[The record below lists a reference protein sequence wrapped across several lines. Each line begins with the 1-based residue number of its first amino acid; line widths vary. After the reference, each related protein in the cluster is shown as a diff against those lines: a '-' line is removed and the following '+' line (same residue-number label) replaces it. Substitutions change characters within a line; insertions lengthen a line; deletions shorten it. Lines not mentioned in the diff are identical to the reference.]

1 MSAGDIYSKTA
12 LGVREVSDRKLKVSP
27 RLRTMLILFDG
38 LQPAFV
44 LKEEGQKVGAPEGF
58 IEQLLGLGLIAKTGT
73 VASQGA
79 SAAVDQ
85 SLNLVPAVDEYTRF
99 RAAKE
104 FMNVGVVNALGLKSF
119 FFTLKL
125 ERAGNVADLRELV
138 EAYKA
143 AIAKAS
149 GQAEAEVLTERL
161 LEMLG

>member
-1 MSAGDIYSKTA
+1 MNTP
-12 LGVREVSDRKLKVSP
+12 V
-27 RLRTMLILFDG
+27 F
-38 LQPAFV
+38 
-44 LKEEGQKVGAPEGF
+44 
-58 IEQLLGLGLIAKTGT
+58 
-73 VASQGA
+73 
-79 SAAVDQ
+79 
-85 SLNLVPAVDEYTRF
+85 
-99 RAAKE
+99 AAKE
-104 FMNVGVVNALGLKSF
+104 FMNVSVVNALGLKSF

>member
-1 MSAGDIYSKTA
+1 
-12 LGVREVSDRKLKVSP
+12 
-27 RLRTMLILFDG
+27 
-38 LQPAFV
+38 
-44 LKEEGQKVGAPEGF
+44 
-58 IEQLLGLGLIAKTGT
+58 
-73 VASQGA
+73 
-79 SAAVDQ
+79 
-85 SLNLVPAVDEYTRF
+85 
-99 RAAKE
+99 
-104 FMNVGVVNALGLKSF
+104 MNVSVVNALGLKSF